1 MPQTFTIKTWRINAK
16 MTQQD
21 VADRL
26 GVSKPTVI
34 KWEREDAVLK
44 NLEVYA
50 LAYLFGVSVD
60 NIQVKILW
68 PISL

>member
-1 MPQTFTIKTWRINAK
+1 MPQAFTIKTWRINAK

-60 NIQVKILW
+60 NIQVKIL
-68 PISL
+68 

>member
-60 NIQVKILW
+60 NIKVKTL
-68 PISL
+68 

>member
-60 NIQVKILW
+60 NIKVKIL
-68 PISL
+68 

>member
-21 VADRL
+21 VADKL

-60 NIQVKILW
+60 NIQVKIL
-68 PISL
+68 

>member
-1 MPQTFTIKTWRINAK
+1 MPQAFSIKTWRINAN

-21 VADRL
+21 VADKL

-34 KWEREDAVLK
+34 KWEREDACLK

-60 NIQVKILW
+60 NIRVKIL
-68 PISL
+68 